1 MYWKYAVGFLIAS
14 LVQAGIIMV
23 SEFAGL
29 STLGAKF
36 TFGQI
41 IIHILAGQA
50 AGFLLMVIL
59 QIADKAANNSF
70 WTIGAVYGVI
80 VWAILIPINSAQ
92 GDITP
97 PWTQGLT
104 TVIASL
110 IAFITYGVIST
121 YTVKNIGRERIKV

>member
-14 LVQAGIIMV
+14 LAQAGIIML
-23 SEFAGL
+23 SEFLGL
-29 STLGAKF
+29 STLGAEF

-41 IIHILAGQA
+41 VIHILAGQA

-59 QIADKAANNSF
+59 QIVNKAAHNPI
-70 WTIGAVYGVI
+70 WIIGTVYGVI

-92 GDITP
+92 GAISP
-97 PWTQGLT
+97 PWTQGLS

-110 IAFITYGVIST
+110 IAFIAYGVISAF
-121 YTVKNIGRERIKV
+121 TVKNIGRERI